1 MSSSGASRMVALKLY
16 RSILRA
22 HANHLP
28 TPMRALGDAYV
39 KSEFRL
45 HKATTNTDQ
54 LSQFYTEWQKYLEH
68 LQSTAR
74 ARETVKSGVL
84 DEGNATSSGNTTM
97 EDARS
102 AIRDRFGELGVEDV
116 LRNIAGRHQGSVDE
130 AYAALRDLGYSVTLT
145 KFSAED
151 LQEGNGSNAVGRTMM
166 FGEKHN
172 SNFRPV
178 YEQSAG
184 LSNAVDEAVSNFG
197 A

>member
-1 MSSSGASRMVALKLY
+1 MSSSGASRTVALKLY

-54 LSQFYTEWQKYLEH
+54 LNQFYTEWQKYLDH

-84 DEGNATSSGNTTM
+84 DDGNVTASGPSNTAGVVVTSTKAPTG
-97 EDARS
+97 
-102 AIRDRFGELGVEDV
+102 
-116 LRNIAGRHQGSVDE
+116 GSDG
-130 AYAALRDLGYSVTLT
+130 AKGQAA
-145 KFSAED
+145 F
-151 LQEGNGSNAVGRTMM
+151 
-166 FGEKHN
+166 
-172 SNFRPV
+172 
-178 YEQSAG
+178 
-184 LSNAVDEAVSNFG
+184 NFG
-197 A
+197 SDMPKDVQLSEEQLVQLAKLREEAQKAK